1 MPLKQLNNKVEP
13 SETRAICGL
22 MENSSLKRKL
32 GWLEATLF
40 ISGVVLLGVFF
51 QARASS
57 EQQREE
63 GVQAFLEAETV
74 LSRTQQA
81 PDGEA
86 TIFQV
91 GVPDQELWN
100 ARRIKDYEDSL
111 EAVKELPLAI
121 LTIDK
126 FNLQVP
132 VYNGTEEVNLNRGV
146 GRIKGTA
153 RIDGEGN
160 LGIAGHRDGFFR
172 PLKDIVV
179 GDSMELLTTKGAVS
193 YKVTSIV
200 IVDPG
205 DISVLAPT
213 KNATITLVTC
223 YPFYFVGHAPKRYIV
238 KAEAEHLLAIN

>member
-1 MPLKQLNNKVEP
+1 
-13 SETRAICGL
+13 
-22 MENSSLKRKL
+22 MENSNLKRKL

-63 GVQAFLEAETV
+63 GVQAFLEAEIT
-74 LSRTQQA
+74 LSRMQQA
-81 PDGEA
+81 SDGEEKF
-86 TIFQV
+86 FQL

-100 ARRIKDYEDSL
+100 ARRIKDYENSL

-153 RIDGEGN
+153 RINSVGN

-179 GDSMELLTTKGAVS
+179 GDSMELLTSKGSVS
-193 YKVTSIV
+193 YKVTSID

-205 DISVLAPT
+205 DVSVLAPT
-213 KNATITLVTC
+213 KKATITLVTC

-238 KAEAEHLLAIN
+238 KAEAEHLLAKT

>member
-1 MPLKQLNNKVEP
+1 
-13 SETRAICGL
+13 

-32 GWLEATLF
+32 GWLEAMLF
-40 ISGVVLLGVFF
+40 ISGVALLGVFF

-63 GVQAFLEAETV
+63 AVQAFLKAGASQPQAQQV
-74 LSRTQQA
+74 L
-81 PDGEA
+81 DGEVKIVQLRA
-86 TIFQV
+86 
-91 GVPDQELWN
+91 PDQELWN
-100 ARRIKDYEDSL
+100 AKRIKDYEDSL
-111 EAVKELPLAI
+111 KLVKELPLAI

-126 FNLQVP
+126 FNIQVP

-153 RIDGEGN
+153 RIDGQGN

-179 GDSMELLTTKGAVS
+179 GDAMELLTTTGVVV

-205 DISVLAPT
+205 DVSVLAPT
-213 KNATITLVTC
+213 EKNTITLVTC
-223 YPFYFVGHAPKRYIV
+223 YPFYYVGHAPKRYIV
-238 KAEAEHLLAIN
+238 KAEAEHFSAINHVREL

>member
-1 MPLKQLNNKVEP
+1 
-13 SETRAICGL
+13 

-32 GWLEATLF
+32 GWLEAMLF

-63 GVQAFLEAETV
+63 GVQAFLDAETAQIPTRQV
-74 LSRTQQA
+74 LDGEVKIVQVRA
-81 PDGEA
+81 PD
-86 TIFQV
+86 QK
-91 GVPDQELWN
+91 LWN
-100 ARRIKDYEDSL
+100 AQRIKDYEDSL
-111 EAVKELPLAI
+111 KVVKELPLAI

-126 FNLQVP
+126 LNIQVP

-153 RIDGEGN
+153 RTDGKGN

-179 GDSMELLTTKGAVS
+179 GDSMELLTTKGVVN

-205 DISVLAPT
+205 DVSVLAPT
-213 KNATITLVTC
+213 KKATITLVTC

-238 KAEAEHLLAIN
+238 KAEAEHLLAKN

>member
-1 MPLKQLNNKVEP
+1 MN
-13 SETRAICGL
+13 
-22 MENSSLKRKL
+22 NSSLKRKL
-32 GWLEATLF
+32 GWLEAMLF
-40 ISGVVLLGVFF
+40 ISGVALLGVFF

-63 GVQAFLEAETV
+63 GVQAFLEAGTGQ
-74 LSRTQQA
+74 SHTQQA
-81 PDGEA
+81 PEGEA
-86 TIFQV
+86 KIVQV
-91 GVPDQELWN
+91 RAPDHELWN
-100 ARRIKDYEDSL
+100 AKRIKDYEDSL
-111 EAVKELPLAI
+111 KVVKEMPLAI

-126 FNLQVP
+126 LNIQVP

-179 GDSMELLTTKGAVS
+179 GDSMELLTTTGVVN
-193 YKVTSIV
+193 YQVTSIV
-200 IVDPG
+200 IVDPS

-213 KNATITLVTC
+213 KKTTITLVTC
-223 YPFYFVGHAPKRYIV
+223 YPFYYVGHAPKRYIV
-238 KAEAEHLLAIN
+238 KAEARHLLAKT

>member
-1 MPLKQLNNKVEP
+1 
-13 SETRAICGL
+13 

-32 GWLEATLF
+32 GWLEVMLF
-40 ISGVVLLGVFF
+40 ISGVALLGVFF

-63 GVQAFLEAETV
+63 AVQAFLKAGASQPQAQQV
-74 LSRTQQA
+74 L
-81 PDGEA
+81 DGEVKIVQLRA
-86 TIFQV
+86 
-91 GVPDQELWN
+91 PDQELWN
-100 ARRIKDYEDSL
+100 AKRIKDYEDSL
-111 EAVKELPLAI
+111 KLVKELPLAI

-126 FNLQVP
+126 FNIQVP

-153 RIDGEGN
+153 RIDGQGN

-179 GDSMELLTTKGAVS
+179 GDAMELLTTTGVVV

-200 IVDPG
+200 IVDPS
-205 DISVLAPT
+205 DVSVLAPT
-213 KNATITLVTC
+213 EKTTITLVTC

-238 KAEAEHLLAIN
+238 KAEAEHLLAKI